1 MHVRSRSI
9 ALLALTISVFVVF
22 ASAAQASAPGVSTG
36 GATKISPQSATL
48 TGSVN
53 AKAKATVY
61 FFQYGPTAAYGLQTP
76 EIAAGSRNAA
86 VGAASDVIGLT
97 AATTY
102 HYRLIARNADGT
114 TTGGDRSFKTAN
126 QPLGFS
132 LAANPNPVPF
142 GSPVVLQ
149 GVLSGTGNAGRQVV
163 LQQKPFPY
171 ATAFA
176 TVGNPQVTGS
186 SGAFAFPL
194 LGVTTNT
201 QYRVISTGGKTVTSE
216 IVTLGVAVRVTT
228 KVSSHHVRRGGRIRF
243 SGTVRPAKVGALFS
257 IQKLNS
263 KGAWVT
269 VAGGVSTGGGTTF
282 SRYSKRVKVRRG
294 GSYRVFMG
302 VADGFQVSSIGST
315 ISIKTHR

>member
-1 MHVRSRSI
+1 M
-9 ALLALTISVFVVF
+9 
-22 ASAAQASAPGVSTG
+22 
-36 GATKISPQSATL
+36 
-48 TGSVN
+48 
-53 AKAKATVY
+53 
-61 FFQYGPTAAYGLQTP
+61 
-76 EIAAGSRNAA
+76 
-86 VGAASDVIGLT
+86 
-97 AATTY
+97 
-102 HYRLIARNADGT
+102 
-114 TTGGDRSFKTAN
+114 
-126 QPLGFS
+126 
-132 LAANPNPVPF
+132 
-142 GSPVVLQ
+142 
-149 GVLSGTGNAGRQVV
+149 LSGTGNAGRQVV

-171 ATAFA
+171 TTAFA

-228 KVSSHHVRRGGRIRF
+228 KVSSHHVRRGGHIRF

-282 SRYSKRVKVRRG
+282 SRYSKRVKIRRG